1 VSGAGAPVGVSGA
14 GAPVGVSGAG
24 APVGVSGAGAP
35 VGVSGAGA
43 PVGVSGAGAEHCQQ
57 LAQDC
62 LHPSPL
68 PKGITLWCTALNCVL
83 FQ

>member
-1 VSGAGAPVGVSGA
+1 MTTPAFLDSRNRIAGCLQSLLCLQGAGS
-14 GAPVGVSGAG
+14 
-24 APVGVSGAGAP
+24 
-35 VGVSGAGA
+35 

-68 PKGITLWCTALNCVL
+68 PTGDTMVHCS
-83 FQ
+83 

>member
-1 VSGAGAPVGVSGA
+1 MTSPSFLDSRNRIAGCLQSLLCLQGAGSPVGVSGSGAPVGVSGA
-14 GAPVGVSGAG
+14 GT
-24 APVGVSGAGAP
+24 
-35 VGVSGAGA
+35 

-68 PKGITLWCTALNCVL
+68 PQGNTEL
-83 FQ
+83 